1 MKNFSILILIISI
14 ITFSSCEEESI
25 EESIIGCI
33 DSTAINYNSDATQD
47 DGSCE
52 YPLLGCT
59 DPSALNYDSA
69 ATESDNS
76 CEYVSDQILGSWGVD
91 SANMHMIYSEDMLNF
106 IISQSDSMSPYEFED
121 EFSFPMPS
129 SQAEWDEI
137 ALNGV
142 PVNIDTSSDFP
153 NLLVITDSTLTINEG
168 GEIPTELDYQL
179 TNDQTMEFSGD
190 DIIVEYFDI
199 VQVSESNL
207 VLTTSWIEGDSE
219 MDNIQM
225 IIVMYLSKV

>member
-1 MKNFSILILIISI
+1 MKKIKNLSILILIISI
-14 ITFSSCEEESI
+14 LTFSSCE

-76 CEYVSDQILGSWGVD
+76 CEYVSDQILGSWTVD
-91 SANMHMIYSEDMLNF
+91 SVNMNALFSEDMINNL
-106 IISQSDSMSPYEFED
+106 ISASLMMSPYEFED
-121 EFSFPMPS
+121 EMGFPVPS

-142 PVNIDTSSDFP
+142 PMPIDQSENPSSI
-153 NLLVITDSTLTINEG
+153 VITNSTFTINEMD
-168 GEIPTELDYQL
+168 EFTELYYQL
-179 TNDQTMEFSGD
+179 TNDQTIEFSSTETD
-190 DIIVEYFDI
+190 FEYFDI

-207 VLTTSWIEGDSE
+207 VLTTTSSNFNDD
-219 MDNIQM
+219 MD
-225 IIVMYLSKV
+225 IIGMTLLVYLSK

>member
-1 MKNFSILILIISI
+1 MKIFSILILIISI
-14 ITFSSCEEESI
+14 LTFSSCE

-76 CEYVSDQILGSWGVD
+76 CEYVSDQILGSWTVD
-91 SANMHMIYSEDMLNF
+91 SVNMNALFSEDMINNL
-106 IISQSDSMSPYEFED
+106 ISASLMMSPYEFED
-121 EFSFPMPS
+121 EMGFPVPS

-142 PVNIDTSSDFP
+142 PMPIDQSENPSSI
-153 NLLVITDSTLTINEG
+153 VITNSTFTINEMD
-168 GEIPTELDYQL
+168 EFTELYYQL
-179 TNDQTMEFSGD
+179 TNDQTIEFSSTETD
-190 DIIVEYFDI
+190 FEYFDI

-207 VLTTSWIEGDSE
+207 VLTTTSSNFNDD
-219 MDNIQM
+219 MDITGM
-225 IIVMYLSKV
+225 TLLVYLSK